1 MCADEMCQLRST
13 ARIKNIMQN
22 ETQQLVDRLF
32 KTGGHFGFQKS
43 RRHPSVVQYLFG
55 NKEGT
60 DIIDLEKTAQ
70 SIEAAKAALANVAR
84 NGGDV
89 IFVGTK
95 DESQTIVREAALE
108 AGASYV
114 VNRWVGGT
122 LTNFAEARKRL
133 ARLADLITQG
143 ETGELDRKYTKKERG
158 VINHEMKKLTYNF
171 GGVRK
176 LERLPKMI
184 VVVDARHNTIPVEEA
199 LKLNIPILA
208 IAGTDNDVSKIQ
220 FPIVMNDSLVGAV
233 KAVLGELATTYKTA
247 RAEYVPPVA
256 IARAPREAGER
267 RSFRDRAP
275 RGGDRGDRPRR
286 PFTARKEGEHP
297 RAPRAQ
303 GGRPQAARAPKAQ
316 A

>member
-1 MCADEMCQLRST
+1 
-13 ARIKNIMQN
+13 MQN

-55 NKEGT
+55 TKEGT

-70 SIEAAKAALANVAR
+70 SIETAKAALANIAR
-84 NGGDV
+84 QGGDV

-95 DESQTIVREAALE
+95 DESQTIVRDAALE

-122 LTNFAEARKRL
+122 LTNFAEARKRI
-133 ARLADLITQG
+133 ARLQELITQG

-158 VINHEMKKLTYNF
+158 VINHEMKKLTFNF
-171 GGVRK
+171 GGIRK
-176 LERLPKMI
+176 IERVPKMI
-184 VVVDARHNTIPVEEA
+184 VVVDARHNSIPVEEA
-199 LKLNIPILA
+199 QKLGIKILA
-208 IAGTDNDVSKIQ
+208 IAGTDNNVTNIAY
-220 FPIVMNDSLVGAV
+220 PIIMNDSLVGAV
-233 KAVLGELATTYKTA
+233 KAVLGELAATYKAA

-256 IARAPREAGER
+256 IARAPRAEGGER

-275 RGGDRGDRPRR
+275 RGGRDDRPRR

-303 GGRPQAARAPKAQ
+303 GGRPQASRQEPSHAPKA